1 MRIASK
7 NRFSRVIIRKAP
19 FAHLGSILKIDTS
32 TTRTDQSTT
41 RLKPVKGMVSIYD
54 RRIIAGSAL

>member
-1 MRIASK
+1 MRITSK

-32 TTRTDQSTT
+32 TTRIDQSTT
-41 RLKPVKGMVSIYD
+41 ILKPIKGAASVYD
-54 RRIIAGSAL
+54 SKIIAGSAL